1 MNQQTVLHIGFDDTD
16 SPKGMCTTYLAYKI
30 VDILRKENVEFLDYP
45 RLIRFNPNIPWK
57 TRGNGAVG
65 LSIKTNEPDKIKQ
78 KIRRMVKSY
87 SDTKNGA
94 NPGLVFYQNDTIPK
108 NFTCFS
114 ELALWKLISRSFA
127 KQFVSK
133 NNLESFYIG
142 NGQGLVGAVGAI
154 GYNFSD
160 RTFELLSYRKK
171 KQFGKKRQIIP
182 QSVRLM
188 QEKTYPYT
196 FNSYDKKTGRVLITP
211 HGPDPVFYG
220 VRGEDP
226 KTVINAAKLIQTNE
240 SLDGY
245 LVFKT
250 NQGTNDHLKNELD
263 SLELKPYTSGIAS
276 GTVSSRPKIEN
287 GGHVLFSLTTEDYK
301 INCAVY
307 RPTKITSIAL
317 ELAVGDK
324 IRVGGS
330 IRKASKKYNRTLNV
344 EFIEILQLGKQYK
357 ITNPLC
363 NNCNKK
369 MKSKGKN
376 QGFECIK
383 CENKADKKIKI
394 EIPRKITPKL
404 YIPAVTA
411 HRHLTR
417 PLQRLGRTNYDT
429 RIIKS
434 IPWFHVF
441 TN

>member
-65 LSIKTNEPDKIKQ
+65 LSIKTSEPDKIKQ
-78 KIRRMVKSY
+78 KVRLMIKSY

-94 NPGLVFYQNDTIPK
+94 NPGLVFYQNNTIPK
-108 NFTCFS
+108 DFTSFS

-154 GYNFSD
+154 GYRFSD

-188 QEKTYPYT
+188 QEKTHPYT

-226 KTVINAAKLIQTNE
+226 KTVINAAKLIQANE
-240 SLDGY
+240 NLDGY

-263 SLELKPYTSGIAS
+263 SLELKPYTSGIVS
-276 GTVSSRPKIEN
+276 GTVSSKPKIET
-287 GGHVLFSLTTEDYK
+287 GGHTFFSLTTKDYK

-330 IRKASKKYNRTLNV
+330 IRKASKKHNRTLNV
-344 EFIEILQLGKQYK
+344 EFIEILKLSKQYK
-357 ITNPLC
+357 ITNPSC

-383 CENKADKKIKI
+383 CESKTYKKIKI
-394 EIPRKITPKL
+394 ELSRKITQKL
-404 YIPAVTA
+404 YVPAVTA

-417 PLQRLGRTNYDT
+417 PLERLGRANYDT
-429 RIIKS
+429 RISKS

-441 TN
+441 AN

>member
-1 MNQQTVLHIGFDDTD
+1 MNQQTVLHMGFDDTD

-30 VDILRKENVEFLDYP
+30 VDTLQKENVEFLDYP

-65 LSIKTNEPDKIKQ
+65 LSIKTSEPDKIKQ
-78 KIRRMVKSY
+78 KVRHMVKSY

-94 NPGLVFYQNDTIPK
+94 NPGLVFYQNNTIPK
-108 NFTCFS
+108 DFTIFS
-114 ELALWKLISRSFA
+114 ELALWKLISRGFA
-127 KQFVSK
+127 KQFISK

-154 GYNFSD
+154 GYHFSD
-160 RTFELLSYRKK
+160 ETFELLSYRKK

-226 KTVINAAKLIQTNE
+226 KTVVNAAKLIQTNE
-240 SLDGY
+240 NLDGY

-263 SLELKPYTSGIAS
+263 SSELKPYTSGIAS
-276 GTVSSRPKIEN
+276 GIVSSRPKIET
-287 GGHVLFSLTTEDYK
+287 GGHVFFSLATKDYK

-307 RPTKITSIAL
+307 RPTKMTSIAL

-330 IRKASKKYNRTLNV
+330 IRKASKKHNRTLNV

-363 NNCNKK
+363 DNCNKK

-383 CENKADKKIKI
+383 CQSKADKKIKI
-394 EIPRKITPKL
+394 GIQRKITQKL
-404 YIPAVTA
+404 YVPVVTA

-417 PLQRLGRTNYDT
+417 PLQRHGITNHDT
-429 RIIKS
+429 RISKS

>member
-30 VDILRKENVEFLDYP
+30 VDSLKKESVKFLDYP

-65 LSIKTNEPDKIKQ
+65 LSIKTAEPEKIKQ
-78 KIRRMVKSY
+78 KVKQMVKSY

-94 NPGLVFYQNDTIPK
+94 NPGLVFYQSNTIPK
-108 NFTCFS
+108 DFKNFS
-114 ELALWKLISRSFA
+114 ELAMWKLISRSFA

-133 NNLESFYIG
+133 NNLESFYLG

-154 GYNFSD
+154 GYCFFD

-171 KQFGKKRQIIP
+171 RQFGKKRQIVP
-182 QSVRLM
+182 QSVRVM

-196 FNSYDKKTGRVLITP
+196 FNSYDKKTERVLITP
-211 HGPDPVFYG
+211 HGPDPIFYG

-226 KTVINAAKLIQTNE
+226 NTVINASKLIQTNE
-240 SLDGY
+240 RLDGY

-263 SLELKPYTSGIAS
+263 LSELKPYTSGIVT
-276 GTVSSRPKIEN
+276 GTVSSKPKIEK
-287 GGHVLFSLTTEDYK
+287 GGHVFFSLVTKGHK

-307 RPTKITSIAL
+307 RPTKITRVAL
-317 ELAVGDK
+317 ELVVGDK
-324 IRVGGS
+324 VRLGGG
-330 IRKASKKYNRTLNV
+330 IRKASKKHARTLNV
-344 EFIEILQLGKQYK
+344 EFIEILKLEKQYK
-357 ITNPLC
+357 MTNPIC
-363 NNCNKK
+363 RNCNKK
-369 MKSKGKN
+369 MKSKGKS
-376 QGFECIK
+376 QGFECVK
-383 CENKADKKIKI
+383 CESRADKKIRT
-394 EIPRKITPKL
+394 EIPRKIEPKL
-404 YIPAVTA
+404 YVPAVTA

-417 PLQRLGRTNYDT
+417 PLQRIGRTSHDV
-429 RIIKS
+429 RINKS
-434 IPWFHVF
+434 IPWFCAF

>member
-1 MNQQTVLHIGFDDTD
+1 
-16 SPKGMCTTYLAYKI
+16 
-30 VDILRKENVEFLDYP
+30 
-45 RLIRFNPNIPWK
+45 LIRFNPNIPWK

-78 KIRRMVKSY
+78 KVKHMVKSY

-94 NPGLVFYQNDTIPK
+94 NPGLVFYQNNTIPK
-108 NFTCFS
+108 DFASFS

-133 NNLESFYIG
+133 NNLESFYLG

-154 GYNFSD
+154 GYSFSD

-182 QSVRLM
+182 QSVRVM

-211 HGPDPVFYG
+211 RGPDPVFYG

-226 KTVINAAKLIQTNE
+226 KTVVDALKLIQTNE
-240 SLDGY
+240 KLDGY

-250 NQGTNDHLKNELD
+250 NQGTNDHLKNKLD
-263 SLELKPYTSGIAS
+263 SSELKPYTSGMIS
-276 GTVSSRPKIEN
+276 GVVSSRPKTEK
-287 GGHVLFSLTTEDYK
+287 GGHVFFSLTTKDYK

-307 RPTKITSIAL
+307 KPTKITTVAS
-317 ELAVGDK
+317 ELAVGDEVC
-324 IRVGGS
+324 VGGG
-330 IRKASKKYNRTLNV
+330 IRKASKKHNRTLNV
-344 EFIEILQLGKQYK
+344 EFIEILRLEKHYK
-357 ITNPLC
+357 MTNPLC
-363 NNCNKK
+363 SNCNKK

-383 CENKADKKIKI
+383 CESRAYKKIRT
-394 EIPRKITPKL
+394 EIPRKIELKL
-404 YIPAVTA
+404 YVPAATA

-417 PLQRLGRTNYDT
+417 PLQRLGRTGYDV
-429 RIIKS
+429 RINKS
-434 IPWFHVF
+434 IPWFRIF
-441 TN
+441 EK